1 MGRMIRHMDSIE
13 IAAEHIIKSLKAGG
27 TLFSMG
33 NGGSAAQASHLVAE
47 FVGHDPP
54 LAAIA
59 LTTDT
64 SVVTAIANDYGFEYI
79 FERQIRA
86 LCKKKDAVMGIS
98 TSWKSRD
105 VFRGILA
112 AKEIGA
118 FTIALTGRRPAMAD
132 LTINVDSDNTQEIQ
146 EAHVRIGHRLAELVS
161 KG

>member
-1 MGRMIRHMDSIE
+1 MIRHMDSIE

-98 TSWKSRD
+98 TSWKSQN
-105 VFRGILA
+105 VIRGIA
-112 AKEIGA
+112 AANEIGA
-118 FTIALTGRRPAMAD
+118 FTIALTGRRSTKAGV
-132 LTINVDSDNTQEIQ
+132 TINIDSDDTQEIQ
-146 EAHVRIGHRLAELVS
+146 EAHITIGHKLAELVFE
-161 KG
+161 G

>member
-1 MGRMIRHMDSIE
+1 MDRVEEAARRIRN
-13 IAAEHIIKSLKAGG
+13 SLKSGG
-27 TLFSMG
+27 KLILFG
-33 NGGSAAQASHLVAE
+33 NGGSAAESQHIAAE

-54 LAAIA
+54 LAALS

-64 SVVTAIANDYGFEYI
+64 SALTAIANDYGFEYI
-79 FERQIRA
+79 FERQVRA

-132 LTINVDSDNTQEIQ
+132 LTINVDSNDTQEIQ
-146 EAHVRIGHRLAELVS
+146 EAHIRIGHRLAELVFE
-161 KG
+161 G

>member
-1 MGRMIRHMDSIE
+1 MDRVEEAARRIRN
-13 IAAEHIIKSLKAGG
+13 SLKSGG
-27 TLFSMG
+27 KLILFG
-33 NGGSAAQASHLVAE
+33 NGGSAAESQHIAAE

-54 LAAIA
+54 LAALS

-64 SVVTAIANDYGFEYI
+64 SALTAIANDYGFEYI
-79 FERQIRA
+79 FERQVRA